1 MSLLLTAGFF
11 VGNSMKRRYALG
23 LILFLTGLMLLFYLT
38 GNPFLDRIELKS
50 LDVRFLTRGPEP
62 PGPFAVLATIDEKS
76 LDEIGKWPWPR
87 AKIGALIDRLSEEGA
102 RVIAMDIVFSEP
114 DENNNLR
121 FVESMQEE
129 TNNLGLK
136 SPELEKFLE
145 KARAKADNDQI
156 LAAAISRSKATVV
169 LGYFFHFSQKEIAH
183 LSGAEL
189 ARKSSNMGENAVKLV
204 RFTSP
209 EARKVKVFEALL
221 PESNIEKLFQ
231 ASRIAGYYNIFPDI
245 DGTVRWIPLVIR
257 YQDRFYPSLS
267 LEAVRSYVGNIPLQ
281 VRVAD
286 YGIDAIQLGPV
297 TIPTDEMGR
306 MFINFR
312 GGPHTFPHYSV
323 ADIMAGRTP
332 ADAFKDRIVFVGS
345 TAIGVYDLRVTPFS
359 TVFPGLEVH
368 ANVAD
373 NILRQTFLF
382 RPEWAGLFDLTA
394 ILLMGMVTGLVLPR
408 LRAFFS
414 VLLIGVLFFGYLV
427 MSQALFVRR
436 GIWLNAV
443 YPLLTMV
450 IVYTAVT
457 LYRYIIEERE
467 KRKIR
472 GAFSFYVTP
481 SVVNEMLKNPEKL
494 KLGGDKKEL
503 SVLFSDIRGFTTL
516 AEEMEPEALVNLLN
530 EYLTDMT
537 NIVFEF
543 DGLLDKY
550 IGDAVMAVF
559 GAPLEQTDHPIRACR
574 TALKMLERLRKM
586 QEKWEAEGA
595 PRLDIGI
602 GINTGPMVVGNMG
615 SERRFDYTVMGDS
628 VNLASR
634 LEGINKEYGT
644 RVVISEFTY
653 ERVKNDFFCRE
664 LDAVRVKGKVR
675 PVKIFELMALRSNQD
690 PRIDIIEVFAKAL
703 RHYREQEWD
712 RAEEKFKEIL
722 NKIPEDVPAQLYLQ
736 RIANLRQEPP
746 GPNWDGVF
754 TMKRK

>member
-1 MSLLLTAGFF
+1 
-11 VGNSMKRRYALG
+11 MKRHYVLV

-38 GNPFLDRIELKS
+38 GNPFLDRLELKS

-62 PGPFAVLATIDEKS
+62 PGPFAVLAAIDEKS
-76 LDEIGKWPWPR
+76 LDEVGKWPWPR
-87 AKIGALIDRLSEEGA
+87 AKIAALIDRLSEEGA

-129 TNNLGLK
+129 AGTLGLQ
-136 SPELEKFLE
+136 SAELEKFLE

-183 LSGAEL
+183 LSEDEL
-189 ARKSSNMGENAVKLV
+189 ASKRNNMGARAVKLV
-204 RFTSP
+204 QFTSP
-209 EARKVKVFEALL
+209 EAQKVKVFEALL
-221 PESNIEKLFQ
+221 PESNIEKLVK
-231 ASRIAGYYNIFPDI
+231 ASGMAGYYNIFPDI
-245 DGTVRWIPLVIR
+245 DGTVRWIPLIIS
-257 YQDRFYPSLS
+257 YQDRFYPSLA
-267 LEAVRSYVGNIPLQ
+267 LEAVRSYVGNMPLQ

-286 YGIDAIQLGPV
+286 YGIETVQLGPV
-297 TIPTDEMGR
+297 TIPTDEKGR

-312 GGPHTFPHYSV
+312 GGPRTFPHYSV
-323 ADIMAGRTP
+323 ADILAGRTP
-332 ADAFKDRIVFVGS
+332 PDAFRDRIVFVGS
-345 TAIGVYDLRVTPFS
+345 TAIGIYDLRVTPFS

-382 RPEWAGLFDLTA
+382 RPGWASFFDLAA

-427 MSQALFVRR
+427 MSQALFVRK

-516 AEEMEPEALVNLLN
+516 AEEMEPEMLVNLLN

-537 NIVFEF
+537 NVVFEF

-559 GAPLEQTDHPIRACR
+559 GAPLAQTDHPMRACR
-574 TALKMLERLRKM
+574 TALKMLEQLSKM
-586 QEKWEAEGA
+586 QEKWRDEGT
-595 PRLDIGI
+595 PILDIGI

-653 ERVKNDFFCRE
+653 ERVKDEFICRE
-664 LDAVRVKGKVR
+664 LDAVRVKGKVH
-675 PVKIFELMALRSNQD
+675 PVKIFELLCLRSHEDQGL
-690 PRIDIIEVFAKAL
+690 DIIEPFAEAL

-712 RAEEKFKEIL
+712 RAKEKFNQVL
-722 NKIPEDVPAQLYLQ
+722 SRRPEDGAAQLYLQ

-746 GPNWDGVF
+746 GPDWDGVF

>member
-1 MSLLLTAGFF
+1 
-11 VGNSMKRRYALG
+11 MKRYYVLA
-23 LILFLTGLMLLFYLT
+23 LILLLTGLMLLFYLM
-38 GNPFLDRIELKS
+38 GNPFLDRLELKS

-62 PGPFAVLATIDEKS
+62 PGPFAVLAAIDEKS

-87 AKIGALIDRLSEEGA
+87 AKIAALIDRLSEEGA
-102 RVIAMDIVFSEP
+102 KVIAMDIVFSEP
-114 DENNNLR
+114 DENNNLS
-121 FVESMQEE
+121 FVESMKKEM
-129 TNNLGLK
+129 TTFGLK
-136 SPELEKFLE
+136 SPDLEEFLE

-169 LGYFFHFSQKEIAH
+169 LGYFFHFSQQEIAH
-183 LSGAEL
+183 LSEVEL
-189 ARKSSNMGENAVKLV
+189 ARKKANIGARAVKLV
-204 RFTSP
+204 QFTSP
-209 EARKVKVFEALL
+209 EAQKVKVFEALL
-221 PESNIEKLFQ
+221 PESNIEKLVK
-231 ASRIAGYYNIFPDI
+231 ASRVAGYYNIFPDI
-245 DGTVRWIPLVIR
+245 DGTVRWIPLIIS
-257 YQDRFYPSLS
+257 YQDRFYPSLA

-281 VRVAD
+281 IRVAD
-286 YGIDAIQLGPV
+286 YGIETIQLGPV
-297 TIPTDEMGR
+297 TIPTDEKGR

-323 ADIMAGRTP
+323 ADIIAGRTP
-332 ADAFKDRIVFVGS
+332 PNAFRDRIVFVGS

-382 RPEWAGLFDLTA
+382 RPGWAALFDLTA
-394 ILLMGMVTGLVLPR
+394 ILLMGMVTGLVLPK

-427 MSQALFVRR
+427 ISQALFVRK

-516 AEEMEPEALVNLLN
+516 AEEMEPETLVNLLN

-537 NIVFEF
+537 NVVFEF

-559 GAPLEQTDHPIRACR
+559 GAPLEQTDHPVRACR
-574 TALKMLERLRKM
+574 TALKMLEQLSKM
-586 QEKWEAEGA
+586 QEKWKAEGT
-595 PRLDIGI
+595 PILDIGI

-653 ERVKNDFFCRE
+653 DRVKDDFLCRE

-675 PVKIFELMALRSNQD
+675 PVKIFELLCSRSHED
-690 PRIDIIEVFAKAL
+690 PRIDIIEPFAEAL
-703 RHYREQEWD
+703 GHYRTQEWD
-712 RAEEKFKEIL
+712 GAKEKFNQVL
-722 NKIPEDVPAQLYLQ
+722 RRRPEDAAAQLYLE
-736 RIANLRQEPP
+736 RIANLCEEPP
-746 GPNWDGVF
+746 GADWDGVF

>member
-1 MSLLLTAGFF
+1 
-11 VGNSMKRRYALG
+11 MKRHYVLALT
-23 LILFLTGLMLLFYLT
+23 LSLSGLMLVFYLT

-50 LDVRFLTRGPEP
+50 LDVRFLTRGSEP

-76 LDEIGKWPWPR
+76 LDRIGKWPWPR

-114 DENNNLR
+114 DENNNLK
-121 FVESMQEE
+121 FVESLQKD
-129 TNNLGLK
+129 TGALGLK
-136 SPELEKFLE
+136 SPELDKFLE

-156 LAAAISRSKATVV
+156 LADAISRSKPAVV

-183 LSGAEL
+183 LSEAEL
-189 ARKSSNMGENAVKLV
+189 ARKKRNMGANAVKLV
-204 RFTSP
+204 QFTSP
-209 EARKVKVFEALL
+209 EAQKVKVFEALL
-221 PESNIEKLFQ
+221 PEPNIGKLVK

-267 LEAVRSYVGNIPLQ
+267 LEAVQSYVGNIPLQ
-281 VRVAD
+281 VRVAGH
-286 YGIDAIQLGPV
+286 GIETIQLGPV

-332 ADAFKDRIVFVGS
+332 AGAFRDRIVFVGS

-382 RPEWAGLFDLTA
+382 RPGWAGFFDLAA
-394 ILLMGMVTGLVLPR
+394 ILFMGMVTGLVLPR

-414 VLLIGVLFFGYLV
+414 VLFIFVLFVGYLV
-427 MSQALFVRR
+427 VSQALFVRQ

-443 YPLLTMV
+443 YPLLTVV
-450 IVYTAVT
+450 IVYTTVT

-516 AEEMEPEALVNLLN
+516 AEEMDPEALVNLLN

-537 NIVFEF
+537 NVVFEF

-559 GAPLEQTDHPIRACR
+559 GAPLEQTDHPRRACR
-574 TALKMLERLRKM
+574 TALKMLERLKKM
-586 QEKWEAEGA
+586 QEKWEAEDT

-653 ERVKNDFFCRE
+653 DRVKDDFFCRE

-675 PVKIFELMALRSNQD
+675 PVKIFELVALRSSED
-690 PRIDIIEVFAKAL
+690 PRIDIIEPFAKAL
-703 RHYREQEWD
+703 RHYRKQEWD
-712 RAEEKFKEIL
+712 RAEEKFNTVL
-722 NKIPEDVPAQLYLQ
+722 SKIPEDMAARLYLQ
-736 RIANLRQEPP
+736 RIANLRGEPP
-746 GPNWDGVF
+746 SPDWDGVF

>member
-1 MSLLLTAGFF
+1 M
-11 VGNSMKRRYALG
+11 RRYYLLALS
-23 LILFLTGLMLLFYLT
+23 LFLTGLMILFYMVE
-38 GNPFLDRIELKS
+38 NPFLERIERRS
-50 LDVRFLTRGPEP
+50 LDVRFLTRGKEP
-62 PGPFAVLATIDEKS
+62 PGPFAVLAAIDEKS

-87 AKIGALIDRLSEEGA
+87 AKIAALIDRLSEEGA
-102 RVIAMDIVFSEP
+102 KVIAMDIVFSEP

-121 FVESMQEE
+121 FVESMEEE
-129 TNNLGLK
+129 TRALGLK
-136 SPELEKFLE
+136 EPRLEKFLK
-145 KARAKADNDQI
+145 KARAEADNDMI
-156 LAAAISRSKATVV
+156 LAVAISQSKAPVV

-183 LSGAEL
+183 LSEAEL
-189 ARKSSNMGENAVKLV
+189 ALKRSNVGASAVRLV
-204 RFTSP
+204 QFLSP
-209 EARKVKVFEALL
+209 QAKKVKVYEALL
-221 PESNIEKLFQ
+221 PESNIDKLVK

-245 DGTVRWIPLVIR
+245 DGTVRWIPLVIS
-257 YQDRFYPSLS
+257 YQDRFYPALS
-267 LEAVRSYVGNIPLQ
+267 LEAVRSYVGNNIPLR

-286 YGIDAIQLGPV
+286 HGIETIKLGPV

-306 MFINFR
+306 LLINFR

-323 ADIMAGRTP
+323 ADILAGRTP
-332 ADAFKDRIVFVGS
+332 ANAFRDRIVFVGS

-382 RPEWAGLFDLTA
+382 RPEWAGFFDLAA
-394 ILLMGMVTGLVLPR
+394 ILFMGLVTGLVLPR
-408 LRAFFS
+408 LRALFS
-414 VLLIGVLFFGYLV
+414 VLLIGVLFLGYLV
-427 MSQALFVRR
+427 VSQSLFVRQ

-457 LYRYIIEERE
+457 LYRYIVEERE

-516 AEEMEPEALVNLLN
+516 AEEMEPETLVNLLN
-530 EYLTDMT
+530 EYLTEMT

-559 GAPLEQTDHPIRACR
+559 GAPLEQTDHPARACR
-574 TALKMLERLRKM
+574 TALKMLEGLSRM
-586 QEKWEAEGA
+586 QQKWEAEGT

-628 VNLASR
+628 VNLAAR

-644 RVVISEFTY
+644 QVVISEFTY
-653 ERVKNDFFCRE
+653 ESIKEDFFCRE
-664 LDAVRVKGKVR
+664 LDAVRVKGKAR
-675 PVKIFELMALRSNQD
+675 PVKIF
-690 PRIDIIEVFAKAL
+690 
-703 RHYREQEWD
+703 
-712 RAEEKFKEIL
+712 
-722 NKIPEDVPAQLYLQ
+722 
-736 RIANLRQEPP
+736 
-746 GPNWDGVF
+746 
-754 TMKRK
+754 

>member
-1 MSLLLTAGFF
+1 
-11 VGNSMKRRYALG
+11 MKRPYVLV
-23 LILFLTGLMLLFYLT
+23 LILLLTGLMLVFYLM

-50 LDVRFLTRGPEP
+50 LDVRFLSRGPEQ
-62 PGPFAVLATIDEKS
+62 PGPFTVLAAIDEKS

-87 AKIGALIDRLSEEGA
+87 AKIAALIDRLSEEGA

-121 FVESMQEE
+121 FVESMEKE
-129 TNNLGLK
+129 TGTLGLK
-136 SPELEKFLE
+136 SPELDKFLE
-145 KARAKADNDQI
+145 SARAQADNDQI

-169 LGYFFHFSQKEIAH
+169 LGYFFHFSQEEIAH
-183 LSGAEL
+183 LSKAEL
-189 ARKSSNMGENAVKLV
+189 ARKRSNMGANSIKLV
-204 RFTSP
+204 LFTSP

-221 PESNIEKLFQ
+221 PESNIDKLFE
-231 ASRIAGYYNIFPDI
+231 ASPIAGYYNIFPDI

-267 LEAVRSYVGNIPLQ
+267 LEAVRSYLGNIPLQ

-286 YGIDAIQLGPV
+286 YGIDSIQLGPV
-297 TIPTDEMGR
+297 SIPTDEMGR

-323 ADIMAGRTP
+323 ADIMARRTP
-332 ADAFKDRIVFVGS
+332 ADAFRDRIVFVGS

-373 NILRQTFLF
+373 NILKQTFLF
-382 RPEWAGLFDLTA
+382 RPGWAGLFDLTA
-394 ILLMGMVTGLVLPR
+394 ILFMGMVTGLVLPR

-414 VLLIGVLFFGYLV
+414 VLLIGVLFVGYW
-427 MSQALFVRR
+427 MTSQALFVRQ

-457 LYRYIIEERE
+457 LYRYIVEERE

-516 AEEMEPEALVNLLN
+516 AEEMEPESLVNLLN

-537 NIVFEF
+537 NVVFEF

-559 GAPLEQTDHPIRACR
+559 GAPLEQTDHPLRACR
-574 TALKMLERLRKM
+574 TALKMLERLSKM
-586 QEKWEAEGA
+586 QEKWEEQGT

-653 ERVKNDFFCRE
+653 NRVKDAFFCRE

-675 PVKIFELMALRSNQD
+675 PVKIFELVALRSNED
-690 PRIDIIEVFAKAL
+690 LRTDIIEPFAQAL
-703 RHYREQEWD
+703 RHYRKQAWD
-712 RAEEKFKEIL
+712 AAEEKFNEVL
-722 NKIPEDVPAQLYLQ
+722 SKIPEDVAAQIYLQ
-736 RIANLRQEPP
+736 RIANLRKEPP
-746 GPNWDGVF
+746 GPDWDGVF

>member
-1 MSLLLTAGFF
+1 
-11 VGNSMKRRYALG
+11 MKRHNVLV
-23 LILFLTGLMLLFYLT
+23 LILLLTGLMLLLYLT
-38 GNPFLDRIELKS
+38 GNPFLDRLELKS
-50 LDVRFLTRGPEP
+50 LDVRFLSRGPEP
-62 PGPFAVLATIDEKS
+62 PGPFAVLAAIDEKS
-76 LDEIGKWPWPR
+76 VDEIGKWPWPR
-87 AKIGALIDRLSEEGA
+87 AKIAALIDRLSEEGA
-102 RVIAMDIVFSEP
+102 RVIAMDIFFSEP
-114 DENNNLR
+114 DQNNNLK
-121 FVESMQEE
+121 FIELMEQE
-129 TNNLGLK
+129 THNLGLREPRLK
-136 SPELEKFLE
+136 RFLE
-145 KARAKADNDQI
+145 RARAEADNDTI
-156 LAAAISRSKATVV
+156 LAASIHRSQAQVV
-169 LGYFFHFSQKEIAH
+169 LGYLFHFSQKEIAH
-183 LSGAEL
+183 LSEAEL
-189 ARKSSNMGENAVKLV
+189 AIKRGNIGASAVKLV
-204 RFTSP
+204 QFTSP
-209 EARKVKVFEALL
+209 EAEKVKIFEALL
-221 PESNIEKLFQ
+221 PESNIAKLAK
-231 ASRIAGYYNIFPDI
+231 ASRIAGHLNIFPDI
-245 DGTVRWIPLVIR
+245 DGTVRWIPLIIG
-257 YQDRFYPSLS
+257 YQDHFYPSLA

-286 YGIDAIQLGPV
+286 YGIETIKLGPV
-297 TIPTDEMGR
+297 TIPTDEKGR

-312 GGPHTFPHYSV
+312 GGPHTFHHYSV
-323 ADIMAGRTP
+323 ADILAGRTP
-332 ADAFKDRIVFVGS
+332 ADAFRDKIVFVGA
-345 TAIGVYDLRVTPFS
+345 TAKGIYDLRVTPFS
-359 TVFPGLEVH
+359 NVFPGLEVH

-382 RPEWAGLFDLTA
+382 RPDWAGLFDLTA

-414 VLLIGVLFFGYLV
+414 VLLIGVLFAGYLV
-427 MSQALFVRR
+427 TSQALFVRR

-481 SVVNEMLKNPEKL
+481 SVVNEVLKNPEKL

-516 AEEMEPEALVNLLN
+516 AEEMEPESLVNLLN

-574 TALKMLERLRKM
+574 TALEMLERLSKM
-586 QEKWEAEGA
+586 QEKWKAEGA

-653 ERVKNDFFCRE
+653 DRVKDDFFCRE

-675 PVKIFELMALRSNQD
+675 PVKIFELLALRSNED
-690 PRIDIIEVFAKAL
+690 PRIEIVEPFARAL
-703 RHYREQEWD
+703 RHYREQDWD
-712 RAEEKFKEIL
+712 RAEEMIREVL
-722 NKIPEDVPAQLYLQ
+722 SKIPEDVAAQLYLQ
-736 RIANLRQEPP
+736 RIANLRKEPP
-746 GPNWDGVF
+746 GPDWDGVF

>member
-1 MSLLLTAGFF
+1 
-11 VGNSMKRRYALG
+11 MKRHYVVALV
-23 LILFLTGLMLLFYLT
+23 LFLTGLMLLFYLT
-38 GNPFLDRIELKS
+38 GNSFLDRIELKS
-50 LDVRFLTRGPEP
+50 LDVRFLTRGPEA

-87 AKIGALIDRLSEEGA
+87 AKIGALVDRLSEEGA

-114 DENNNLR
+114 DENNNLK
-121 FVESMQEE
+121 FVDSLKEE
-129 TNNLGLK
+129 ATSLGLK
-136 SPELEKFLE
+136 SPKLDSFLE
-145 KARAKADNDQI
+145 KARAEADNDRI
-156 LAAAISRSKATVV
+156 LAAAISRSKATIV

-183 LSGAEL
+183 LNESEL
-189 ARKSSNMGENAVKLV
+189 ARKRSNIGANPVKLV
-204 RFTSP
+204 QFTSP
-209 EARKVKVFEALL
+209 KAKEAKVFEALL
-221 PESNIEKLFQ
+221 PESNIGILLK

-245 DGTVRWIPLVIR
+245 DGTVRWIPMVIS
-257 YQDRFYPSLS
+257 YQDRFYPSLA

-286 YGIDAIQLGPV
+286 YGIEAIQLGPV

-312 GGPHTFPHYSV
+312 GGPRTFPHYSV
-323 ADIMAGRTP
+323 ADIIAGRTP
-332 ADAFKDRIVFVGS
+332 ANAFRDRIVFVGS

-382 RPEWAGLFDLTA
+382 RPGWAALFDLAA
-394 ILLMGMVTGLVLPR
+394 ILLMGMITGLVLPR
-408 LRAFFS
+408 LRVFFS
-414 VLLIGVLFFGYLV
+414 VLLIGVLFVGYLV
-427 MSQALFVRR
+427 MSQTLFVRQ
-436 GIWLNAV
+436 GVWLNAV
-443 YPLLTMV
+443 YPLLTVV

-457 LYRYIIEERE
+457 LYRYIVEERE

-516 AEEMEPEALVNLLN
+516 AEEMDPETLVNLLN

-537 NIVFEF
+537 NVVFEF

-559 GAPLEQTDHPIRACR
+559 GAPLEQSDHPRRACR
-574 TALKMLERLRKM
+574 TALKMLERLSKM
-586 QEKWEAEGA
+586 QQKWEAEGT

-653 ERVKNDFFCRE
+653 DRVKDDFFCRE
-664 LDAVRVKGKVR
+664 LDAVRVKGKAR
-675 PVKIFELMALRSNQD
+675 PVKIFELVALRSDED
-690 PRIDIIEVFAKAL
+690 PRTEIIEPFTQAL
-703 RHYREQEWD
+703 LYYRGQEWD
-712 RAEEKFKEIL
+712 KAEEKFHEVL
-722 NKIPEDVPAQLYLQ
+722 SKIPEDVAAQLYLQ
-736 RIANLRQEPP
+736 RIANLREEPP
-746 GPNWDGVF
+746 GPDWDGVF